1 MARTADRTTA
11 NPSPMNRIP
20 GTRNLPNID
29 RGRVVLAGRNGLD
42 TGRVALTDDHVL
54 IQGESGTGKELAA
67 ASRFEMR
74 VSG

>member
-1 MARTADRTTA
+1 
-11 NPSPMNRIP
+11 
-20 GTRNLPNID
+20 LPNID